1 MPLETTMICVDNS
14 EWMRNGDYSPSRME
28 AMQDSANLISSAKMQ
43 SNPENTCGIMS
54 LAGRNPELLVSPT
67 DDMGKI
73 MTSIHEVKLFGRI
86 SFADGVQVAYL
97 ALKHRRNKNGGQRI
111 VLLVGSPVTDEPQ
124 ALKKVAGNLRKNNI
138 AVDVVSI
145 GEVEENREKLE
156 NFVKA
161 VEKDGNS
168 NLVTIPAGCTPSD
181 VLISSPIVNEGMGG
195 GGGDFPTGD
204 FGGQAAPPAG
214 GAGSDFGVD
223 PNMDPELAMALRVS
237 MEEERAR
244 QEQESA
250 SAAPPE
256 ALDAPEPLEP
266 VPEAEPA
273 QEPAPAAGGDDDE
286 ALLQQALALSMNDDQ
301 ADGAATT
308 EASPAMDT
316 EGLDE
321 EMQMA
326 LQMSMQLDE
335 PAQTPQPTEPAA
347 EAPPAA
353 AAEAAPAGAAAGY
366 DPSFVNSLL
375 ASLPGVDPSDP
386 RIQMALAQIQAK
398 QDAEKKDQEDKK

>member
-1 MPLETTMICVDNS
+1 MAFLEALCLAALDC
-14 EWMRNGDYSPSRME
+14 
-28 AMQDSANLISSAKMQ
+28 
-43 SNPENTCGIMS
+43 CGC
-54 LAGRNPELLVSPT
+54 GE
-67 DDMGKI
+67 
-73 MTSIHEVKLFGRI
+73 
-86 SFADGVQVAYL
+86 
-97 ALKHRRNKNGGQRI
+97 HRRGRGEPREARELRQGGRKGRKQVDLHLGHFETPTRSHVRFFAI
-111 VLLVGSPVTDEPQ
+111 PVRP
-124 ALKKVAGNLRKNNI
+124 
-138 AVDVVSI
+138 
-145 GEVEENREKLE
+145 
-156 NFVKA
+156 F
-161 VEKDGNS
+161 S